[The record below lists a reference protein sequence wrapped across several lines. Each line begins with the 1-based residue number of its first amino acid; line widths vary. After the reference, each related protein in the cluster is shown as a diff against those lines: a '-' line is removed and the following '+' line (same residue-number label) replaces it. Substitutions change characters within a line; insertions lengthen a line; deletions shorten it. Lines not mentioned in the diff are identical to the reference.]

1 MVLMTRAHCVLR
13 LRLIS
18 APRQSFL
25 NSTLRALT
33 TTRST
38 TARTSCIVGP
48 LHVRSW
54 STPRCFS
61 TEGQIFE
68 QRVPEFGAESITE
81 GTLVELSK
89 GVGDTV
95 KKGELL
101 AVIETDKVSVDIN
114 AGASGTIKEIM
125 CELEDEVEVD
135 QLLMTLTDEDGF
147 VATKVD
153 GDGEGDSSK
162 GPTSETGAVELVE
175 EPADHAG
182 EGEAVAIV
190 GLGLRAGFARSA
202 AIRAAHAAGL
212 PPPVFTDQASTP
224 SEAKKEAPPKPA
236 APKPAAIKHT
246 PKISIAPATD
256 GRPER
261 RVPVSPIR
269 AQVMRRIK
277 ATQNT
282 MALLTT
288 LQEIDMT
295 AALEMCSTFKEMFE
309 QTHGVPLS
317 YLSLFVKACSQTLL
331 EIPGVNAATDDENK
345 EIVYHE
351 YTDISVPIVTMRGPI
366 SCVLRNVES
375 MSIHEIEATIANLKV
390 KAMEGALL
398 EDLTGGTFSIVD
410 AGIAGGMLGTLI
422 VNPPQSAVL
431 GTYAIEQRAAVV
443 DGRIMER
450 PIMRVGLTY
459 DHRLIDGRE
468 AATFL
473 CNVRDRVESPLRLM
487 LDL

>member
-1 MVLMTRAHCVLR
+1 
-13 LRLIS
+13 
-18 APRQSFL
+18 
-25 NSTLRALT
+25 
-33 TTRST
+33 
-38 TARTSCIVGP
+38 
-48 LHVRSW
+48 
-54 STPRCFS
+54 
-61 TEGQIFE
+61 
-68 QRVPEFGAESITE
+68 VPEFGAESITD
-81 GTLVELSK
+81 GTLVELTK

-101 AVIETDKVSVDIN
+101 AVIETDKVSVDVN
-114 AGASGTIKEIM
+114 AGASGIIKEVV

-135 QLLMTLTDEDGF
+135 QLLMILSGSDEGGV
-147 VATKVD
+147 VATKSD
-153 GDGEGDSSK
+153 GDAEGDGSK
-162 GPTSETGAVELVE
+162 GPTSATVAAAPVEDVG
-175 EPADHAG
+175 D
-182 EGEAVAIV
+182 GEAVAIV
-190 GLGLRAGFARSA
+190 GTGLRAAFARTA

-212 PPPVFTDQASTP
+212 PPPAFTDQASTP
-224 SEAKKEAPPKPA
+224 SEASKEAPPKPA
-236 APKPAAIKHT
+236 QPKPAATKPAATKAT
-246 PKISIAPATD
+246 PKVSIPPATG
-256 GRPER
+256 GRSER

-269 AQVMRRIK
+269 AQVMRRMK

-295 AALEMCSTFKEMFE
+295 AALEMCSTFEEMFK

-317 YLSLFVKACSQTLL
+317 YLSVFVKACSQTLL
-331 EIPGVNAATDDENK
+331 EIPGVNAAIDDENK

-351 YTDISVPIVTMRGPI
+351 YTDISVPIMTIRGPI

-375 MSIHEIEATIANLKV
+375 MSIREIEVTIANLKA

-398 EDLTGGTFSIVD
+398 EDLTGGTFGIVD
-410 AGIAGGMLGTLI
+410 AGVAGAMLGTLV
-422 VNPPQSAVL
+422 VNPPHSAVL

-443 DGRIMER
+443 DGRIMQR

-473 CNVRDRVESPLRLM
+473 CNVRDRVESPLRLV
-487 LDL
+487 LDI